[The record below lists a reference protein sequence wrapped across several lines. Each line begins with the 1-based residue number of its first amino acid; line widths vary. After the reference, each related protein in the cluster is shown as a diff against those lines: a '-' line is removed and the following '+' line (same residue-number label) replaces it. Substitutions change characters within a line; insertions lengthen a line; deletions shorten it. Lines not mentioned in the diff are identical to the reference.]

1 MLGEEDRKF
10 DLLFRSLVFSGFF
23 LMLGEDL
30 SLGRL
35 DDFAARVGSSMP
47 LLAPLLPREL
57 CLLLL
62 LPALWGVE
70 ECLCRATT
78 PPGVTLDAAAAA

>member
-1 MLGEEDRKF
+1 MLLEEGRKF
-10 DLLFRSLVFSGFF
+10 DLLFLSLVFSGFF
-23 LMLGEDL
+23 LMLGGDL

-35 DDFAARVGSSMP
+35 DDCDARFAASMP
-47 LLAPLLPREL
+47 LLAPLLPRLL

-62 LPALWGVE
+62 LAVWGVE